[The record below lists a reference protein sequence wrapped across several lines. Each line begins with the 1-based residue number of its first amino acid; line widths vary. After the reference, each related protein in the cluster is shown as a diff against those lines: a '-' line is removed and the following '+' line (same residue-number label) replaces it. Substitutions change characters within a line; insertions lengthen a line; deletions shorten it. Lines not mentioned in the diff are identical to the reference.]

1 MDAAILSGFRSVAPL
16 GLNGGEMGEAGR
28 NSVRRASGDNEKIA
42 GCAETKLQS
51 GDAIIIETPTGG
63 GYGERS

>member
-1 MDAAILSGFRSVAPL
+1 MSGFSRVDPL
-16 GLNGGEMGEAGR
+16 GLNEGEMGEAGR
-28 NSVRRASGDNEKIA
+28 NSVRRASGENEKIA